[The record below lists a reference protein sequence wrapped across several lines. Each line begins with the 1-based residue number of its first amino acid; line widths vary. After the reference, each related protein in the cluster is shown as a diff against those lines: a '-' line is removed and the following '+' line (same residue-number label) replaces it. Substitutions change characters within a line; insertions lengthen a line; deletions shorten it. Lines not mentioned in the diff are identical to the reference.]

1 MGTYRV
7 EQVGTVEAKSLRTYQ
22 GWGDWGKATQQDASE
37 GEPVGERNWISYGE
51 KSHMEDK

>member
-1 MGTYRV
+1 M

-22 GWGDWGKATQQDASE
+22 GWGDWGKATQQDDSE
-37 GEPVGERNWISYGE
+37 GEPVGEGNWISYGE